1 MYEDFDVLILVWI
14 VNLVLVVLNFG
25 GGDLGMVLY
34 IFLLLLL
41 VFGGFWVVFVFELI
55 VILE

>member
-1 MYEDFDVLILVWI
+1 MYVDFGVLILVWI

-34 IFLLLLL
+34 IFLLLL